1 MEDLSSRFKISNKE
15 VLQRIKDL
23 EAMDRLT
30 GVVDDRGKYIYIK
43 RSELEDIKRFIKA
56 EGKIS
61 RVELVN
67 QCSRMISLEP
77 SREDKEKIRK
87 EEEDL
92 IVTLNKELLKEDQ
105 SA

>member
-1 MEDLSSRFKISNKE
+1 
-15 VLQRIKDL
+15 
-23 EAMDRLT
+23 MDRLT

-43 RSELEDIKRFIKA
+43 KSELEDIKRLIKA

-61 RVELVN
+61 RVELVT

-77 SREDKEKIRK
+77 SREDKERIKK

-92 IVTLNKELLKEDQ
+92 IITLNSELMKEEPV
-105 SA
+105 S

>member
-1 MEDLSSRFKISNKE
+1 
-15 VLQRIKDL
+15 
-23 EAMDRLT
+23 MDRLT
-30 GVVDDRGKYIYIK
+30 GVVDDRGKYIYLK
-43 RSELEDIKRFIKA
+43 KSELEGIKRFIKA

-67 QCSRMISLEP
+67 QCSKIVSIEP

-92 IVTLNKELLKEDQ
+92 VKSLNTELMKEEPNN
-105 SA
+105 